1 MPFVLGFGAVFEVP
15 GSVFVEEGLCDDGRP
30 ADAEGGSTLTLMGG
44 EVTGITRIFISREDK
59 GGVLESNDKVF
70 NVLGSPVVAAFGESV
85 DKVGK
90 EASRLLR
97 LTKGLIGSH
106 FGRWWQPWTEL

>member
-15 GSVFVEEGLCDDGRP
+15 GSVFVEEELCDDGRP

-70 NVLGSPVVAAFGESV
+70 NVLGSPVVEAVGESV
-85 DKVGK
+85 SKVGK
-90 EASRLLR
+90 EVDF
-97 LTKGLIGSH
+97 
-106 FGRWWQPWTEL
+106 FG